1 MPTAERSINIVMQD
15 ATGATAVRGYSEMII
30 LGEDG
35 HKIET
40 ATPRGIAA
48 QPDDAQMV
56 LATVNIDG
64 ISQFAGL
71 TNSTKTLVYTHTGTT
86 MGWDSGTGVD
96 VSGNGTFT
104 LYDSDDNNFI
114 LITVTD
120 ASQMTGDRSDVITV
134 QDGVLANAIT
144 VLELEDELLT
154 AAPVITDADAGACS
168 AGGTYPRPTSALD
181 YAIYA
186 TDKKLL
192 AIKNQVGSTDL
203 SVDYS
208 IYKIAR
214 EYASLTSVDADH
226 KADTEISKAAAKM
239 FANGAR
245 SVHVMNTYD
254 GSTEQYA
261 LCLTELQTQ
270 NYDYDIMVPTVDV
283 EDANFVL
290 CSTHAITYTKIIIAP
305 MIGTASV
312 VRAAMATLTT
322 DEVQYGICYD
332 DTTYTEAE
340 LAGAAAAIIAQK
352 SPWIPCEWG
361 SVTGINAAGYS
372 KDDLHTLEGTSTT
385 LRVNTFIQVGTYTVL
400 SSGRALKAG
409 TWLDIPRTK
418 QYLKDAIQD
427 AWVTAKLQLAN
438 SNKKVPYTQAGLNL
452 VETII
457 RKPLKRAQKAG
468 ALREDSY
475 DSMSEKVPGFVIS
488 MPLIEDI
495 PGAYKT
501 ARQLP
506 DVSIT
511 AYLSGAIETID
522 PMYLIISL
530 GEV

>member
-1 MPTAERSINIVMQD
+1 MPTADTSINIVVAD

-30 LGEDG
+30 VGEDG

-40 ATPRGIAA
+40 FTPRGVAS
-48 QPDDAQMV
+48 
-56 LATVNIDG
+56 ATPVTNVTIDG

-71 TNSTKTLVYTHTGTT
+71 VNEVKVLTV
-86 MGWDSGTGVD
+86 SGTGTALVWD
-96 VSGNGTFT
+96 GGASTAIVTSGTYT
-104 LYDSDDNNFI
+104 VYDSDANNFI
-114 LITVTD
+114 LVTIGGSVPAD
-120 ASQMTGDRSDVITV
+120 GDYNVTI
-134 QDGVLANAIT
+134 QDGVLADAIT

-154 AAPVITDADAGACS
+154 AVPVITDADEGLCTAA
-168 AGGTYPRPTSALD
+168 GTYPRPTSAQNF
-181 YAIYA
+181 AIS
-186 TDKKLL
+186 TDDEKLL
-192 AIKNQVGSTDL
+192 SIKNQVGSTDL

-214 EYASLTSVDADH
+214 EYSSLTSVDADH
-226 KADTEISKAAAKM
+226 KSGTEISKAAAKM

-254 GSTEQYA
+254 GDTKEYA
-261 LCLTELQTQ
+261 LCLTELETQ

-290 CSTHAITYTKIIIAP
+290 CSTHAITYKKIIIAP
-305 MIGTASV
+305 KIGTASV

-332 DTTYTEAE
+332 DITYTVAE
-340 LAGAAAAIIAQK
+340 LSGAAAAIIAQK

-361 SVTGINAAGYS
+361 SVSGINAAGYS
-372 KDDLHTLEGTSTT
+372 KDDLNTLEGTSTT

-418 QYLKDAIQD
+418 QYIGDAVQD
-427 AWVTAKLQLAN
+427 AWVSAKLQLAN

-475 DSMSEKVPGFVIS
+475 DSMGNKVSGFVIS
-488 MPLIEDI
+488 MPLIDDI
-495 PGAYKT
+495 PAAYKT

-506 DVSIT
+506 DVTIT

-522 PMYLIISL
+522 PMYLVISL